1 MARGNLA
8 NFLRKFNKASRVHER
23 NFKMQT
29 PTRCQFDKIG

>member
-8 NFLRKFNKASRVHER
+8 NFNKASRVHER
-23 NFKMQT
+23 NFKVQT